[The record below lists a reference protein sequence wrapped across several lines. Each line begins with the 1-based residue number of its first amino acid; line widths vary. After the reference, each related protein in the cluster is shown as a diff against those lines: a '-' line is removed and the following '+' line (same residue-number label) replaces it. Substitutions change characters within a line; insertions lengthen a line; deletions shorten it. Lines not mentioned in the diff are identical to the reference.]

1 MDAAAAA
8 ASTVGVTPA
17 ATRSRAAAT
26 RASRVRAFWAERPPV
41 SYGVDMTFMVC
52 DSLHGTHVP
61 RTGGGAHEREH
72 GPAVPGPGG
81 GGRRAPMVPRR
92 RPAHLE
98 GDVGGHRRRVPPLR
112 GPGGPRQGHPAAPAP
127 RLRRDD
133 DRAGGRDPHAAA
145 RRSTGTP
152 ASRSRTVTAGAP
164 V

>member
-61 RTGGGAHEREH
+61 RTGGGAH
-72 GPAVPGPGG
+72 
-81 GGRRAPMVPRR
+81 
-92 RPAHLE
+92 
-98 GDVGGHRRRVPPLR
+98 
-112 GPGGPRQGHPAAPAP
+112 PAAPAP

-133 DRAGGRDPHAAA
+133 DRAGGRDPHVAA

-164 V
+164 VPGRWT